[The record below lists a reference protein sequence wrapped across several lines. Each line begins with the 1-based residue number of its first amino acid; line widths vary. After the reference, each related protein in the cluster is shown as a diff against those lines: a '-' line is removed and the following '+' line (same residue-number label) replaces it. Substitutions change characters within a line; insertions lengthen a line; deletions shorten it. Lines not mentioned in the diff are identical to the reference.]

1 MMAKKL
7 VFLVV
12 MTVIVTP
19 VQLVSAQ
26 DKAEG
31 KKIYLTY
38 CAACHGESGKG
49 DGLAAGSMPVKPADH
64 TNGEVMNK
72 QSDQFLFEIVSKGG
86 AEVQKSPMMP
96 GWGGQLKE
104 NQIRDVIAY
113 IRSLATPPYKPP
125 KQ

>member
-1 MMAKKL
+1 MAKNL

-12 MTVIVTP
+12 SAVIAAFSVE
-19 VQLVSAQ
+19 LVSAQ

-49 DGLAAGSMPVKPADH
+49 DGLAAGSMAVKPADH

-72 QSDQFLFEIVSKGG
+72 QSDQFLFDIISKGG
-86 AEVQKSPMMP
+86 AAVQKSPMMP

-104 NQIRDVIAY
+104 NQIRDVVAY
-113 IRSLATPPYKPP
+113 IRSLPTPPYKPP